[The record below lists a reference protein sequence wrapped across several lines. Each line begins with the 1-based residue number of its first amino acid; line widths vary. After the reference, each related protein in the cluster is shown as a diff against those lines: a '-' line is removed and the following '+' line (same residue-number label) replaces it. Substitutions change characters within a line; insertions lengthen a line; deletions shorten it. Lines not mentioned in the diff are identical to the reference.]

1 MKHVLLAHLLSIFA
15 LTAVQHPSFDVASV
29 KRNDNRSVQPALRY
43 TPSGVD
49 FARVP
54 LNWIIGEAYQIPYY
68 SQTAMSATDSF
79 RELLLQVVL
88 PENPISTGVTGM
100 KPANRKVHMSFVF
113 GLKLKAPPVSC
124 YVGGSQSCVHK
135 PSTPGLTR
143 SRSCIRQPAVR
154 IGDADRRLRES

>member
-1 MKHVLLAHLLSIFA
+1 MGGCRYSASGLSSDTTGPEKDHGWNIRMDNIARKVSAQFRWEIMKHVLLAHLLSLFA

-68 SQTAMSATDSF
+68 SQD
-79 RELLLQVVL
+79 
-88 PENPISTGVTGM
+88 GD
-100 KPANRKVHMSFVF
+100 
-113 GLKLKAPPVSC
+113 
-124 YVGGSQSCVHK
+124 VGDG
-135 PSTPGLTR
+135 
-143 SRSCIRQPAVR
+143 
-154 IGDADRRLRES
+154 